1 MLDRRAFIADAAL
14 ALLAAPAAATAQ
26 QAAKV
31 QRIGVLGSATAAGN
45 RVRVDAFRQGLRD
58 LGYTEGQNIAIE
70 YRWAD
75 GHYDRLPNLAKEM
88 VARNPDVIVST
99 GGRPTAV
106 ALRAATKTIP
116 VIFLTVDPVADGIV
130 LSLLRPGG
138 NLTGL
143 DVFSAELDTKRLAI
157 LKEALPKIS
166 RVTVL
171 WNPANLSG
179 VPQRNRTEIAA
190 HTLGI
195 QLNVLDVRVPSD
207 IDTVFAV
214 ITRERPDALLVL
226 NDAMIDSQ
234 RDRIVQLTAQARLPA
249 MYQWREF
256 AEAGGLM
263 SYGADLTQMY
273 RRAASYV
280 DKILKGAKPA
290 DLPVEQPTK
299 YELVVNLKTAS
310 TLGVTIPQSVVLLAD
325 RVIR

>member
-1 MLDRRAFIADAAL
+1 MLVRRAFVVFAAL
-14 ALLAAPAAATAQ
+14 GLLAAPSAAKAQ
-26 QAAKV
+26 QAKKV
-31 QRIGVLGSATAAGN
+31 QRIGLLGSATATGS

-75 GHYDRLPNLAKEM
+75 GHYDRLPSLAREM

-116 VIFLTVDPVADGIV
+116 VVFLTVDPVADGIV

-157 LKEALPKIS
+157 FKEALPKIT
-166 RVTVL
+166 RVAVL
-171 WNPANLSG
+171 WNPGNLSG

-195 QLNVLDVRVPSD
+195 QLNVLDARVPSD
-207 IDTVFAV
+207 IDTAFAALA
-214 ITRERPDALLVL
+214 RERPDALLVL

-234 RDRIVQLTAQARLPA
+234 RDHIVQLAAQARLPA

-256 AEAGGLM
+256 TEAGGLL
-263 SYGADLTQMY
+263 SYGADLMQMY
-273 RRAASYV
+273 RRAATYV

-299 YELVVNLKTAS
+299 YELAVNLKTAS